1 VVESR
6 DDKKVKKSKQRREN
20 MSRIQIIIDSIAGA
34 VGAVLGFMYGEVTGL
49 FWALIA
55 FMALD
60 YITGVIVAVIEK
72 RLSSEVG
79 FRGLAK
85 KFLILVFVAV
95 GHIADTYIL
104 GGTPAAMSAVML
116 FYIANE
122 GISIIENA
130 AALGLPV
137 PKKITG
143 LMEQIRNKSESED

>member
-1 VVESR
+1 M
-6 DDKKVKKSKQRREN
+6 SK
-20 MSRIQIIIDSIAGA
+20 IQIIIDSIAGA

-72 RLSSEVG
+72 RLSLEVG

-137 PKKITG
+137 PKKLTSI
-143 LMEQIRNKSESED
+143 MEQIKNKSESEEE

>member
-1 VVESR
+1 
-6 DDKKVKKSKQRREN
+6 

-60 YITGVIVAVIEK
+60 YISGVIVAIIEK

-137 PKKITG
+137 PKKLTSI
-143 LMEQIRNKSESED
+143 MEQIRNKNESEDE

>member
-1 VVESR
+1 M
-6 DDKKVKKSKQRREN
+6 SK
-20 MSRIQIIIDSIAGA
+20 IQIIIDSIAGA

-60 YITGVIVAVIEK
+60 YITGVVVAIIEK

-122 GISIIENA
+122 GISIVENA
-130 AALGLPV
+130 SALGLPV

-143 LMEQIRNKSESED
+143 LMEQIRNKSESEEE

>member
-1 VVESR
+1 M
-6 DDKKVKKSKQRREN
+6 SK
-20 MSRIQIIIDSIAGA
+20 IQIIIDSIAGA

-60 YITGVIVAVIEK
+60 YITGVVVAIIDK

-95 GHIADTYIL
+95 GHIADAYIL

-130 AALGLPV
+130 ASLGLPM
-137 PKKITG
+137 PKKLTSI
-143 LMEQIRNKSESED
+143 MEQIKNKSESEEE

>member
-1 VVESR
+1 M
-6 DDKKVKKSKQRREN
+6 SK
-20 MSRIQIIIDSIAGA
+20 IQIIIDSIAGA

-60 YITGVIVAVIEK
+60 YITGVVVAIIEK

-95 GHIADTYIL
+95 GHIADAYIL

-137 PKKITG
+137 PKKLTNI
-143 LMEQIRNKSESED
+143 MEQIKNKSESEEE

>member
-1 VVESR
+1 M
-6 DDKKVKKSKQRREN
+6 SK
-20 MSRIQIIIDSIAGA
+20 IQIIIDSIAGA

-60 YITGVIVAVIEK
+60 YITGVVVAIIEK

-116 FYIANE
+116 FYMANE

-137 PKKITG
+137 PKKLTSI
-143 LMEQIRNKSESED
+143 MEQIKIKSESEEE

>member
-1 VVESR
+1 M
-6 DDKKVKKSKQRREN
+6 SK
-20 MSRIQIIIDSIAGA
+20 IQIIINSIAGA

-137 PKKITG
+137 PKKLTSI
-143 LMEQIRNKSESED
+143 MEQIKNKSESEEE

>member
-1 VVESR
+1 
-6 DDKKVKKSKQRREN
+6 

-60 YITGVIVAVIEK
+60 YITGVVVAIIEK

-137 PKKITG
+137 PKKLTSI
-143 LMEQIRNKSESED
+143 MEQIRNKSESEEE

>member
-1 VVESR
+1 M
-6 DDKKVKKSKQRREN
+6 SK
-20 MSRIQIIIDSIAGA
+20 IQIIIDSMAGA

-60 YITGVIVAVIEK
+60 YITGVVVAIIEK

-116 FYIANE
+116 FYMANE

-137 PKKITG
+137 PKKLKDIMVQ
-143 LMEQIRNKSESED
+143 LKKESEEE

>member
-1 VVESR
+1 M
-6 DDKKVKKSKQRREN
+6 SK
-20 MSRIQIIIDSIAGA
+20 IQIIIDSIAGA

-60 YITGVIVAVIEK
+60 YITGVVVAIIEK

-95 GHIADTYIL
+95 GHIADAYIL
-104 GGTPAAMSAVML
+104 GGTPAAMSAVMF

-130 AALGLPV
+130 ASLGLPV
-137 PKKITG
+137 PKKLTSI
-143 LMEQIRNKSESED
+143 MEQIKNKSESEEE

>member
-1 VVESR
+1 M
-6 DDKKVKKSKQRREN
+6 SK
-20 MSRIQIIIDSIAGA
+20 IQIIIDSIAGA

-60 YITGVIVAVIEK
+60 YITGVVVAIIEK

-137 PKKITG
+137 PKKLTSI
-143 LMEQIRNKSESED
+143 MEQIRNKSESEEE

>member
-1 VVESR
+1 M
-6 DDKKVKKSKQRREN
+6 SK
-20 MSRIQIIIDSIAGA
+20 IQIIIDSIAGA

-60 YITGVIVAVIEK
+60 YITGVVVAIIEK

-137 PKKITG
+137 PKKLTSI
-143 LMEQIRNKSESED
+143 MEQIKNKSESEEK

>member
-1 VVESR
+1 M
-6 DDKKVKKSKQRREN
+6 SK
-20 MSRIQIIIDSIAGA
+20 IQIIIDSIAGA

-60 YITGVIVAVIEK
+60 YITGVVVAIIEK

-104 GGTPAAMSAVML
+104 GGTPAAMSAVMM
-116 FYIANE
+116 FYMANE

-137 PKKITG
+137 PKKLTSI
-143 LMEQIRNKSESED
+143 MEQIRNKSESEDE

>member
-1 VVESR
+1 M
-6 DDKKVKKSKQRREN
+6 SK
-20 MSRIQIIIDSIAGA
+20 IQIIIDSIAGA

-60 YITGVIVAVIEK
+60 YITGVVVAIIEK

>member
-1 VVESR
+1 M
-6 DDKKVKKSKQRREN
+6 SK
-20 MSRIQIIIDSIAGA
+20 IQIIIDSIAGA

-60 YITGVIVAVIEK
+60 YISGVIVAIIEK
-72 RLSSEVG
+72 HLSSEIG

-104 GGTPAAMSAVML
+104 GGTPAAMTAVML

-122 GISIIENA
+122 GISIVENA
-130 AALGLPV
+130 SALGLPV
-137 PKKITG
+137 PQKIKNV
-143 LMEQIRNKSESED
+143 LRQIKSKSGEDDSENKGH

>member
-1 VVESR
+1 M
-6 DDKKVKKSKQRREN
+6 SK
-20 MSRIQIIIDSIAGA
+20 IQIIIDSIAGA

-137 PKKITG
+137 PKKLTSI
-143 LMEQIRNKSESED
+143 MEQIRNKSESEEK

>member
-1 VVESR
+1 M
-6 DDKKVKKSKQRREN
+6 SK
-20 MSRIQIIIDSIAGA
+20 IQIIIDSIAGA

-60 YITGVIVAVIEK
+60 YITGVVVAIIEK

-85 KFLILVFVAV
+85 KFLILVFVVV
-95 GHIADTYIL
+95 GHIADAYIL

-130 AALGLPV
+130 ASLGLPV
-137 PKKITG
+137 PKKLTSI
-143 LMEQIRNKSESED
+143 MEQIKNKSESEEE

>member
-1 VVESR
+1 M
-6 DDKKVKKSKQRREN
+6 SK
-20 MSRIQIIIDSIAGA
+20 MQIIIDSIAGA

-60 YITGVIVAVIEK
+60 YISGVIVAIIEK

-85 KFLILVFVAV
+85 KLMILVFVSL
-95 GHIADTYIL
+95 GHIADMYVL
-104 GGTPAAMSAVML
+104 GGTPVAMSAVML

-137 PKKITG
+137 PKKLTNI
-143 LMEQIRNKSESED
+143 MEQIKNKSESEEE

>member
-1 VVESR
+1 M
-6 DDKKVKKSKQRREN
+6 SK
-20 MSRIQIIIDSIAGA
+20 IQIIIDSIAGA
-34 VGAVLGFMYGEVTGL
+34 VGAVLGFIYGEVSGL

-60 YITGVIVAVIEK
+60 YVTGVIVAIIEK

-95 GHIADTYIL
+95 GHIVDTYIL

-122 GISIIENA
+122 GISIVENA
-130 AALGLPV
+130 SALGLPV

-143 LMEQIRNKSESED
+143 LMEQIRNKSESEEE

>member
-1 VVESR
+1 M
-6 DDKKVKKSKQRREN
+6 SKF
-20 MSRIQIIIDSIAGA
+20 QIIIDSIAGA
-34 VGAVLGFMYGEVTGL
+34 VGAVLGFMYGEVSGL

-60 YITGVIVAVIEK
+60 YITGVVVAIIEK

-137 PKKITG
+137 PKKLTSI
-143 LMEQIRNKSESED
+143 MEQIKNKSESED

>member
-1 VVESR
+1 M
-6 DDKKVKKSKQRREN
+6 SK
-20 MSRIQIIIDSIAGA
+20 IQIIIDSIAGA
-34 VGAVLGFMYGEVTGL
+34 VGAILGFMYGEVTGL

-116 FYIANE
+116 FYMANE

-137 PKKITG
+137 PKKLTNI
-143 LMEQIRNKSESED
+143 MEQIKNKSESEEE